1 MKKNLFFVFCSL
13 CLAGFTANSQN
24 YWKAAKESDV
34 SKGKDI
40 FANHYKPKAYLI
52 YKLNETEIRA
62 DLAKST
68 TGKISNSSVI
78 INVPI
83 GDGTTEKFRVVLAPV
98 MQPGLAARYPQIRT
112 YKGVGIDHPSS
123 NIYFDVTQ
131 EGFHAMI
138 LSPDRSTI
146 YVNPVKVDNSSRVY
160 AIYNRKN
167 TDSPI
172 EFKCET
178 DYVDL
183 GNGGTGKLTQHSG
196 NADDGILRTYR
207 LALCVTGE
215 FSQYFLDGTEHDDAE
230 RKAKVFAQ
238 ITTDLN
244 RANGIYERDF
254 GITMV
259 FVDKEDSI
267 IYLNPATDPFTN
279 NFNGKTQQICDDSI
293 GNANYD
299 IGHVVHKA
307 SDNGNA
313 GCIGCVCKTGS
324 KGSGFTMY
332 SKPDM
337 LDPFVVDYWTHEMG
351 HQYGANHTF
360 TFNNEGTGANVEP
373 GSGSTIM
380 GYAGITGSTDVQPH
394 SDDYF
399 NAVSIAQVSNYFRTT
414 QGGCA
419 VKTITG
425 NNPPT
430 ANAGND
436 YTIPKSTPFM
446 LTGVSSDADGA
457 DVMSY
462 EWEQEDIYESGGSN
476 TFPQQTSTKG
486 PVFRSI
492 LYTPTP
498 VRVFPDMPTIL
509 AGKWYNK
516 WEALPAVAREL
527 NFRFTVRDNHV
538 GGGSNKSDDMKV
550 IVDATSG
557 PFMVTSP
564 NITGVIWTGGETK
577 EVTWDV
583 ANSDMAPVSCANVD
597 ILLSLDGGNT
607 FPIVLAANTPNDG
620 SQDVVVPNVDNT
632 TARIKVAS
640 VGNIFFDIND
650 KNFEIKSSLPVT
662 WLSFTA
668 EKVGSNSVLLNWSTA
683 NELNNDHFEVE
694 RSADGSSFVMITS
707 VKAGTNPNQVQQYS
721 FTDKAA
727 LIGNNYYRI
736 KQVDHDGHFTYSD
749 VKLVMIDGK
758 SNLFSIRPNPAVNNA
773 ILLAAT
779 RLNNVQV
786 SLVNTNGKM
795 VYSISKTLVN
805 AGDALIIPVNNLAKG
820 VYIVQIKSD
829 EGNKTEKL
837 VVQ

>member
-1 MKKNLFFVFCSL
+1 MKKNLFFVFCSI
-13 CLAGFTANSQN
+13 CLLGFTASSQN
-24 YWKAAKESDV
+24 YWNAAKESDV
-34 SKGKDI
+34 SKGKNI

-52 YKLNETEIRA
+52 YQLNETNIKAE
-62 DLAKST
+62 LAKAT
-68 TGKISNSSVI
+68 MGKVSSSQAT

-83 GDGTTEKFRVVLAPV
+83 GDGTMEKFRVVQTLV
-98 MQPGLAARYPQIRT
+98 MQPGIAARYPQIRT
-112 YKGVGIDHPSS
+112 YKGVGIDHPTS
-123 NIYFDVTQ
+123 NIYFDVTP

-138 LSPDRSTI
+138 LSTDRSTI
-146 YVNPVKVDNSSRVY
+146 YVNPVEVDKDSRVY
-160 AIYNRKN
+160 AVYNRKN

-183 GNGGTGKLTQHSG
+183 GNGSTGKITPFSG
-196 NADDGILRTYR
+196 NADDGLLRTYR

-215 FSQYFLDGTEHDDAE
+215 FSQYFLDGTENSDAE

-259 FVDKEDSI
+259 FVDKEDTI
-267 IYLNPATDPFTN
+267 IFLDPATDPFTN
-279 NFNGKTQQICDDSI
+279 NFNGKTQQVCDDSI
-293 GNANYD
+293 GNDNYD

-332 SKPDM
+332 SHPDM

-360 TFNNEGTGANVEP
+360 TFSNEGTGANVEP

-380 GYAGITGSTDVQPH
+380 GYAGITGNTDVQPH

-399 NAVSIAQVSNYFRTT
+399 NAVSIAQVSNYFRTGS
-414 QGGCA
+414 GGCA
-419 VKTITG
+419 VKTVTG
-425 NNPPT
+425 NHAPT
-430 ANAGND
+430 ADAGND
-436 YTIPKSTPFM
+436 YTIPKSTPFQ
-446 LTGVSSDADGA
+446 LTGVSTDADGA

-462 EWEQEDIYESGGSN
+462 EWEQEDYYESGGSN

-492 LYTPTP
+492 LYSPAP
-498 VRVFPDMPTIL
+498 VRVFPDLPTIL
-509 AGKWYNK
+509 AGKLYNK
-516 WEALPAVAREL
+516 WEALPAVARDL
-527 NFRFTVRDNHV
+527 NFRFTVRDNHT
-538 GGGSNKSDDMKV
+538 GGGNNESDDM
-550 IVDATSG
+550 IVTIDATSG
-557 PFMVTSP
+557 PFMVTTNNTS
-564 NITGVIWTGGETK
+564 GVIWNGGSTET
-577 EVTWDV
+577 VNWDV
-583 ANSDMAPVSCANVD
+583 ANSDVAPVNCANVS

-607 FPIVLAANTPNDG
+607 FPIVLAASTPNDG
-620 SQDVVVPNVDNT
+620 SEDVVIPNVDNT
-632 TARIKVAS
+632 TARIKVAA

-650 KNFEIKSSLPVT
+650 KNFEIKSSLPVS

-668 EKVGSNSVLLNWSTA
+668 EKIGANSVLLNWSTA

-694 RSADGSSFVMITS
+694 RSADGANFSIIAS
-707 VKAGTNPNQVQQYS
+707 VKAGPNPNQVQQYS

-727 LIGNNYYRI
+727 AIGNNYYRI
-736 KQVDHDGHFTYSD
+736 RQVDHDGHFTYSEM
-749 VKLVMIDGK
+749 KLVTIDGQ
-758 SNLFSIRPNPAVNNA
+758 SSLFSIRPNPAVNNA
-773 ILLAAT
+773 LLLASS
-779 RLNNVQV
+779 RLNNVHI
-786 SLVNTNGKM
+786 SLVSTTGKT
-795 VYSISKTLVN
+795 VYTISKTLVN
-805 AGDALIIPVNNLAKG
+805 AGDAILIPVSNLAKG
-820 VYIVQIKSD
+820 VYMVQIKSD